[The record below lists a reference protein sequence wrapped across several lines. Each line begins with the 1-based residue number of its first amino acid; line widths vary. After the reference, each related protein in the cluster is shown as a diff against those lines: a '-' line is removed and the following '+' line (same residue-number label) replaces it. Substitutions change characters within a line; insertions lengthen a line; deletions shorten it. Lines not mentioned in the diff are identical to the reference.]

1 MGNWNLR
8 ALGRRFEHVS
18 PALRRQLRP
27 EPSLPGAPASGA
39 SRWYRAHGLITLT
52 LRYLSDDQFWHSVYH
67 EAGHLVSGRRGRMVL
82 EELEYEH
89 DGDDE
94 RAANEFARDL
104 LIPRWPV

>member
-1 MGNWNLR
+1 M
-8 ALGRRFEHVS
+8 
-18 PALRRQLRP
+18 
-27 EPSLPGAPASGA
+27 
-39 SRWYRAHGLITLT
+39 I